1 MRRSLIVS
9 FLASIAFINASG
21 QTPVSVSRLAG
32 RPPTTPGGDVRT
44 AGVVAG
50 NNPWLLAADLSI
62 KPLAGGG
69 GFSEQWL
76 LSAAKVVY
84 DLPLD
89 GDVLGGAHFPIMANL
104 ADILPNLGEG
114 SKKDSLDA
122 AIQSLVTSSDGINVG
137 VYPFWPLTNKLFGVR
152 ATVFTGISAKWNEF
166 NDTTAN
172 TKQTLLTGRFSG
184 GLEFSIGDETDG
196 KKPLTVS
203 LSAVHSRFGADAYQA
218 VFKERRST
226 LNSAELTAILPIQT
240 GVGILFEGIG
250 VEQKKP
256 AFRLGLLMAG
266 GKKSPAET
274 ETSRQTPTVACANG
288 CKVTVKTA
296 GNLPAD
302 AHITTDPTPDVL
314 SINPQDCVLRQD
326 GSTCTFTVRSGKSI
340 TLKSTGGGV
349 LFTGNGCNGGTCQ
362 VTASDAISITVTKST
377 P

>member
-32 RPPTTPGGDVRT
+32 RPPTKPGEKVP
-44 AGVVAG
+44 AGMPAG